1 MPNTKISNLTSA
13 GTLTG
18 SEVAPIVQSGSTVK
32 ATAQNIAN
40 LAIPSQTGQN
50 GKYLT
55 TDGTTTS
62 WGAITAGAK
71 IFTSTFSITSGVLS
85 QTSVFNNT
93 GVTLSIIIGPFSGE
107 QISVS
112 YLSTPTNIDIAW
124 IFPTI
129 IHNNIA
135 YFPTRTGNTFFRVT
149 FSYYDATGVAA
160 NFTANS
166 TLPGEYYITG
176 IFN

>member
-40 LAIPSQTGQN
+40 LAIPSQSGQN

-55 TDGTTTS
+55 TDGITTS
-62 WGAITAGAK
+62 WGAVSAGAK
-71 IFTSTFSITSGVLS
+71 IFTSTFNITSGTLN

-93 GVTLSIIIGPFSGE
+93 GIPMALVIGPLSAE
-107 QISVS
+107 EISVNFFA
-112 YLSTPTNIDIAW
+112 TPPNLDISW

-135 YFPTRTGNTFFRVT
+135 YIGSQTFNSFFRVT
-149 FSYYDATGVAA
+149 FSYYSYTGVPA
-160 NFTANS
+160 NFTSNS
-166 TLPGEYYITG
+166 TLGGQYYITG

>member
-1 MPNTKISNLTSA
+1 MPNTKISNLTTA
-13 GTLTG
+13 AALTG
-18 SEVAPIVQSGSTVK
+18 SEVAPIVQSSNTVK
-32 ATAQNIAN
+32 VTTQNIAN

-55 TDGTTTS
+55 TDGTNTS
-62 WGAITAGAK
+62 WGAVSAGSK
-71 IFTSTFSITSGVLS
+71 IYTSTFNITSGTLN

-93 GVTLSIIIGPFSGE
+93 GIPMSIVIGPFSSD
-107 QISVS
+107 QISIN
-112 YLSTPTNIDIAW
+112 YFATPTNIDISW

-149 FSYYDATGVAA
+149 FTYYDATGVAA
-160 NFTANS
+160 NFSANS
-166 TLPGEYYITG
+166 TLAGEYYITG